1 MIKIFLNFSSTFTK
15 FLSST
20 TFIRASFSSSVKLPM
35 VCRRC
40 LSVFHRIVA
49 TTFGCVDNSAAE
61 NRGIFSAQFAF
72 SSLFRSSFSDVSAVN
87 IRIRFAALLSL
98 QKPSEYRAAVSCSP
112 DGYRSGGVKIGSGT
126 TGKLGKLASVHGVF
140 GWASWAVHGAWC
152 MASVHGGARDVMH
165 GWCASAATR

>member
-1 MIKIFLNFSSTFTK
+1 MIKIFPNFSSTFTK

-20 TFIRASFSSSVKLPM
+20 TSIRASFCSSVKLPM

-40 LSVFHRIVA
+40 SSVFHRIVA

-87 IRIRFAALLSL
+87 IRIRFALLSL
-98 QKPSEYRAAVSCSP
+98 QKPSEYWTSEYQTLWVSGILMAKSR
-112 DGYRSGGVKIGSGT
+112 DLANHLNTNVNRLFQSALQT
-126 TGKLGKLASVHGVF
+126 TSLLLAI
-140 GWASWAVHGAWC
+140 
-152 MASVHGGARDVMH
+152 
-165 GWCASAATR
+165 TI